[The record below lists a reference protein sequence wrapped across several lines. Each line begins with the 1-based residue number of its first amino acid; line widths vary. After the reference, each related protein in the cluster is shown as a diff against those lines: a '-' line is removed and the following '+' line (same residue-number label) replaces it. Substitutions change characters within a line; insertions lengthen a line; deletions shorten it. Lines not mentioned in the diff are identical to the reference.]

1 MNKKIYETSH
11 LEPSGG
17 RQDQFPKLVLA
28 PGGGRQDPGAGDWV
42 APDPLALV
50 RGFLPLFLSHLKS
63 QITREN

>member
-28 PGGGRQDPGAGDWV
+28 PGDWV

>member
-28 PGGGRQDPGAGDWV
+28 PGGGRQDPGAQWPG
-42 APDPLALV
+42 ARGIFLEIIILAV
-50 RGFLPLFLSHLKS
+50 YFWKKV
-63 QITREN
+63 

>member
-28 PGGGRQDPGAGDWV
+28 PGPWRQETGWLQTP
-42 APDPLALV
+42 
-50 RGFLPLFLSHLKS
+50 LPLYEAFSPS
-63 QITREN
+63 SSPI